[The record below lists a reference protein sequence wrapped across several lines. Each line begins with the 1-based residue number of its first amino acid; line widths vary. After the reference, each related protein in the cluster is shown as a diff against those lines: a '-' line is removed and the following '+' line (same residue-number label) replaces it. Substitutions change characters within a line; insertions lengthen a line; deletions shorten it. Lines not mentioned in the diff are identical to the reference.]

1 MHAQYS
7 LPACAPY
14 PNTACTQS
22 DIVLKHCRNFSS
34 SCKSTQALSMQV
46 CTPPSD
52 TESDS
57 DNWGTWKGTKELHT
71 AQGTAELD
79 AADWASPPKEDSD
92 FLGNHGETAELDA
105 ACNVTP
111 PSKETSATC
120 QWGDWKGATVEP
132 MGEMADPADLVMYWS
147 QC

>member
-1 MHAQYS
+1 
-7 LPACAPY
+7 
-14 PNTACTQS
+14 
-22 DIVLKHCRNFSS
+22 
-34 SCKSTQALSMQV
+34 MQV
-46 CTPPSD
+46 CTPSSD

-57 DNWGTWKGTKELHT
+57 DNWGTWKGTKELLT
-71 AQGTAELD
+71 AHGTAELD
-79 AADWASPPKEDSD
+79 AADWVTPQEVYSC

-120 QWGDWKGATVEP
+120 QWGDWKGATVKP
-132 MGEMADPADLVMYWS
+132 MGEMADPADLVITYICTGAM